1 MFIAEKESKMVNSI
15 ETKISLSNIADDWL
29 LMNKNK
35 FKVSTYQSYKY
46 KIDKYIKTHYIATN
60 GIFSVTEVDAIDFV
74 NMLVDKQLSSKTIND
89 IISLLNSLFQFAE
102 RRYNICRISVPY
114 VKNDY
119 KEMRVLSVLE
129 QKRLEK
135 YLIQDMDNY
144 KFGIYIALY
153 TGIRIG
159 ELCALKWS
167 DIHDGTIN
175 VNKTVLRLKDGDKTK
190 IVIDTPKTNNSYRTI
205 PIPIFL
211 NEIIESK
218 RKKPNQY
225 ILSSN
230 KIPFVEPRL
239 MQLHFKK
246 AISACEISNAS
257 FHTLRHT
264 FATRCVE
271 CGFDIKSLSEILG
284 HSNVQITLNKYVHSS
299 MELKQFNMNKLQK
312 IAM

>member
-1 MFIAEKESKMVNSI
+1 MVDIN
-15 ETKISLSNIADDWL
+15 ETQITLSDIADDWL
-29 LMNKNK
+29 MVNKNK
-35 FKVSTYQSYKY
+35 FKQSTYQGYKY
-46 KIDKYIKTHYIATN
+46 KIDKYITGHYIAAYN
-60 GIFSVTEVDAIDFV
+60 IFSVTEAQAIDFV
-74 NMLVDKQLSSKTIND
+74 NMLVNKQLSSKTIND
-89 IISLLNSLFQFAE
+89 IISLLNSLFDFAE
-102 RRYNICRISVPY
+102 KRYKMFHINVPY
-114 VKNDY
+114 VKNTY
-119 KEMRVLSVLE
+119 KEMRVLSVSE
-129 QKRLEK
+129 QKHLEH

-175 VNKTVLRLKDGDKTK
+175 VNKTVIRLKDGNKTK
-190 IVIDTPKTNNSYRTI
+190 IVIDTPKTNHSFRTI
-205 PIPIFL
+205 PIPNFL
-211 NEIIESK
+211 NKIIENN
-218 RKKPNQY
+218 RKQSEQY
-225 ILSSN
+225 VLASD
-230 KIPFVEPRL
+230 KISFVEPRL
-239 MQLHFKK
+239 MQIHFKK
-246 AISACEISNAS
+246 AISDCEISDAS

-312 IAM
+312 IAI

>member
-1 MFIAEKESKMVNSI
+1 MVNSI
-15 ETKISLSNIADDWL
+15 ETKITLSNIADDWL

-35 FKVSTYQSYKY
+35 FKASTYQSYKY
-46 KIDKYIKTHYIATN
+46 KIDKYIKTHYVAAYD
-60 GIFSVTEVDAIDFV
+60 IFFITELDAINFV
-74 NMLVDKQLSSKTIND
+74 NFLVDKKLSSKTIND
-89 IISLLNSLFQFAE
+89 IISLLNSLFDFAE
-102 RRYNICRISVPY
+102 KRYKMFHINVPY
-114 VKNDY
+114 VKNTY
-119 KEMRVLSVLE
+119 KEMRVLSVSE
-129 QKRLEK
+129 QKHLEH

-175 VNKTVLRLKDGDKTK
+175 VNKTVIRLKDGNKTK
-190 IVIDTPKTNNSYRTI
+190 IVIDTPKTNHSFRTI
-205 PIPIFL
+205 PIPNFL
-211 NEIIESK
+211 NKIIENN
-218 RKKPNQY
+218 RKQPEQY
-225 ILSSN
+225 VLASD
-230 KIPFVEPRL
+230 KISFVEPRL
-239 MQLHFKK
+239 MQIHFKK
-246 AISACEISNAS
+246 AISDCEISDAS

-299 MELKQFNMNKLQK
+299 LELKQFNMDKLQK
-312 IAM
+312 IAI